1 MNRLVK
7 RLRVSVLAILAAGLP
22 VTAQAETFQ
31 EALISVYN
39 SNPRLMAER
48 ARVREVDENYI
59 QARAQGR
66 LNASGSA
73 SYSYQNTRTP
83 SNSSP
88 FFGSTGGRQEGDPKS
103 AQVQIIQ
110 PLYQGGRVK
119 ALKKQAKSSI
129 LAAREGLRNAEQSI
143 FLSASNAY
151 LDVLRDEETA
161 RIRRNNVSVLA
172 RQQLAAADRFEV
184 GEGTRTDIAQ
194 AQSRLAQAE
203 SGLAQADA
211 QLQASRAS
219 YTRIIGHPPVDLQPV
234 PQFVLPNSLADA
246 INLARENNPQ
256 LLAAYFN
263 EEAAAASID
272 VAKSAGRISVSL
284 NGTLSAS
291 RDQVLSFTEVDQG
304 IIAAQVTIPIW
315 SGGTNNSRIR
325 QAKHAKTRL
334 AFEVRDTER
343 AVDQTTAQIWAQIEA
358 AKLSLKASH
367 QQVTAAEVAFEGVDL
382 EQKVGTRTTLDV
394 LDAEQEVLNAKLS
407 VVDAERNLNT
417 SIFQLLTTLGVFD
430 VDGIQLPVDI
440 YDPADNFE
448 AMKYRGVDGLIDRNV
463 PEKVQMIAGEIG
475 EIPGDF
481 SDVVETLVKP
491 IKIEGAVK
499 SLGSGIVGLPRDI
512 VYGAKTG
519 IDALTGQKP
528 DFDPQNN
535 TTQPPIN
542 TDEQREAPGPVVT
555 VPIDPAIVS
564 EKERPDLISPKN

>member
-1 MNRLVK
+1 MPVFK
-7 RLRVSVLAILAAGLP
+7 TMASALAVIAMLSAAP
-22 VTAQAETFQ
+22 TANAETFK

-39 SNPRLMAER
+39 SNPRLQAER

-73 SYSYQNTRTP
+73 SYSYENTRTP
-83 SNSSP
+83 GNSSP

-103 AQVQIIQ
+103 AQIQVIQ
-110 PLYQGGRVK
+110 PIYQGGRVK

-129 LAAREGLRNAEQSI
+129 LSAREGLRNAEQSI
-143 FLSASNAY
+143 FLSAANAY
-151 LDVLRDEETA
+151 VDVLRDEETA
-161 RIRRNNVSVLA
+161 LIRRNNVMVLS
-172 RQQLAAADRFEV
+172 RQQLAATDRFNV

-203 SGLAQADA
+203 SGLAQAEA

-234 PQFVLPNSLADA
+234 PQFVMPNNLERA

-263 EEAAAASID
+263 EEAGAASID
-272 VAKSAGRISVSL
+272 VAKAAGRISVSL
-284 NGTLSAS
+284 NGSFSSA
-291 RDQVLSFTEVDQG
+291 RGQVLSFTEVDQATV
-304 IIAAQVTIPIW
+304 AAQVTIPIW

-358 AKLSLKASH
+358 ARLSLKASG
-367 QQVTAAEVAFEGVDL
+367 QQVTAAQVAFEGVDL

-394 LDAEQEVLNAKLS
+394 LDAEQEVLNARLS
-407 VVDAERNLNT
+407 VVEAERDLNA

-430 VDGIQLPVDI
+430 VEGIQLPVDV
-440 YDPADNFE
+440 YNPDDNLQ
-448 AMKYRGVDGLIDRNV
+448 AIKYRGVDALVDRYV
-463 PEKVQMIAGEIG
+463 PEGVQNAVDEVS
-475 EIPGDF
+475 EIPD
-481 SDVVETLVKP
+481 DLAEAAILLVRP
-491 IKIEGAVK
+491 TGIENAVK
-499 SLGSGIVGLPRDI
+499 TLGSGLVGLPRDAI
-512 VYGAKTG
+512 YGAKTG
-519 IDALTGQKP
+519 LDALTGKKP
-528 DFDPQNN
+528 DYSSLED
-535 TTQPPIN
+535 TTQPDIN
-542 TDEQREAPGPVVT
+542 TDEKREAPGPLTTEPVDST
-555 VPIDPAIVS
+555 IVS
-564 EKERPDLISPKN
+564 DKERPDLISPKN